1 MRRIEL
7 LARNHA
13 LLDERIHE
21 LDARRSLTMAEQ
33 YLLRTLKKKKL
44 AVKDELV
51 RARERAAVGDD
62 EAS

>member
-1 MRRIEL
+1 MRQIER

-13 LLDERIHE
+13 LLDERIDE
-21 LDARRSLTMAEQ
+21 LDRRLTLTMAEQ

-51 RARERAAVGDD
+51 RAREDAATAG
-62 EAS
+62 ES